1 MPLPRLKA
9 ASVLLA
15 LAIAPIA
22 AAAAPAMPDI
32 LPLRERAAVQDR
44 WLVERLDTIVPTLM
58 RANGADMW
66 ILIAGEY
73 DEDPVAATMLP
84 ATWLSARRR
93 TILLFHGRAIHSVS
107 PSARPRPRPGPHRRA
122 RRKNRRADSGPRV
135 SEPPRQS
142 VRQRSRTLP
151 DHRSIRRRLI
161 NRGWAAAISPP
172 ARG

>member
-93 TILLFHGRAIHSVS
+93 TILLFHDRGAAGVERLAVTRYPVGSFASAWDPEAQPDQWVRLAEIVRARNPQRIAISAPATSPGPASPRSTEKS
-107 PSARPRPRPGPHRRA
+107 PS
-122 RRKNRRADSGPRV
+122 
-135 SEPPRQS
+135 
-142 VRQRSRTLP
+142 
-151 DHRSIRRRLI
+151 
-161 NRGWAAAISPP
+161 
-172 ARG
+172 